1 MLADG
6 YYDGTVVATGVVDGD
21 AEKGTADSISVE
33 VELTTGTHVTSFFSC
48 SDRAWPY
55 TEEKLTKLGWD
66 ATARGFR
73 FEELNGDSSPLI
85 GVPCRVRLKT
95 EEYMGKTRQ
104 KADVF
109 PPGGGGVKTREPG
122 EAASFADRLR
132 RRILG
137 GGGGLS
143 EAPRANGA
151 AVQQSAGDPWD

>member
-6 YYDGTVVATGVVDGD
+6 YYDGKIVATGFSGGD
-21 AEKGTADSISVE
+21 EGKAEAIVIESEITE
-33 VELTTGTHVTSFFSC
+33 TGDRFRSYLYC
-48 SDRAWPY
+48 SERAWPY
-55 TEEKLTKLGWD
+55 TEEKLAKLGWD
-66 ATARGFR
+66 ATAHGFR
-73 FEELNGDSSPLI
+73 FEELNGDDSPLI
-85 GVPCRVRLKT
+85 GAPCTVRLKS
-95 EEYMGKTRQ
+95 EEYDGKMRQ

-109 PPGGGGVKTREPG
+109 APGGGGVKRLESG

-151 AVQQSAGDPWD
+151 AAAQDDIPF